1 MTPLRHPGPLR
12 FVQLAESGIVGVC
25 IGNVYGKLLDAN
37 DSYLSL
43 LGFSRDEFEAGFVK
57 WSERMP
63 PEWAEAHRAALDSLK
78 RTGAAAPWEAELIR
92 RDGHRVP
99 VMIAVGTLD
108 YPNTVTL
115 VTDLTPVRAT
125 EGRLW
130 RTEERLRHAQKMEA
144 LGALAGGMAHEFNN
158 LLSVILGYTG
168 MLAADL
174 EPADPMLE
182 VLDEIR
188 TAGERAA
195 ALTRQLLTFSRNQL
209 ARTSPLDLNDVVKD
223 ASDDIRRVAGDTVEL
238 VLEPA
243 PLLPTVHS
251 DAEHVRDAIAQL
263 VQNARDAMPNGGRLI
278 INTAVVTVSADGPA
292 THLDLAPGDYV
303 TLAVTDT
310 GIGMDRTTQSRMFEP
325 FFTTKGVG
333 RGSGLGLSTVFGVV
347 QQSRGSI
354 RTESEL
360 GRGTTVKLFFPA
372 AHAELPAPMPA
383 EDAVATTL
391 DGTETVLIVDDE
403 DAVRSMAALTLR
415 RHGYTVLEAAGATDA
430 LHTARRHPQSI
441 HLLVT
446 DVSLPRVAGRH
457 LVELVRQLRPEVEVL
472 YTSGYTTT
480 AVVRHG
486 VIERDAHFVQKPFT
500 DAALLFAVRRA
511 LEAPHDSRAATS

>member
-1 MTPLRHPGPLR
+1 MSPLRHPGALR

-25 IGNVYGKLLDAN
+25 IGNVYGDLLDAN
-37 DSYLSL
+37 DSYLTL
-43 LGFSRDEFEAGFVK
+43 LGFSREEFEAGLVK

-63 PEWAEAHRAALDSLK
+63 PEWAEAHRAALESIK
-78 RTGAAAPWEAELIR
+78 RTGAAAPWEAELVR
-92 RDGHRVP
+92 KDGRRVP

-115 VTDLTPVRAT
+115 VTDLTPARMT
-125 EGRLW
+125 EARL
-130 RTEERLRHAQKMEA
+130 RQTEEHLRHAQKMEA

-168 MLAADL
+168 ILAADL
-174 EPADPMLE
+174 GPADPMLE

-195 ALTRQLLTFSRNQL
+195 ALTRQLLTFSRNQA
-209 ARTSPLDLNDVVKD
+209 ARTSPLDLNEVVRR
-223 ASDDIRRVAGDTVEL
+223 AGDDIRRVAGDNVEL

-243 PLLPTVHS
+243 PLLPMVRG
-251 DAEHVRDAIAQL
+251 DADHVRDAIGQL
-263 VQNARDAMPNGGRLI
+263 AKNARDAMPGGGRLT
-278 INTAVVTVSADGPA
+278 INTAVVTVNADGPA
-292 THLDLAPGDYV
+292 THLDLATGDYV
-303 TLAVTDT
+303 TLAVADT
-310 GIGMDRTTQSRMFEP
+310 GIGMDRATQARMFEP

-360 GRGTTVKLFFPA
+360 GRGTTITLYFPA
-372 AHAELPAPMPA
+372 AYAELSAPAD
-383 EDAVATTL
+383 DAAATTL
-391 DGTETVLIVDDE
+391 EGTETVLIVDDE
-403 DAVRSMAALTLR
+403 AAVRSMAALTLR

-430 LHTARRHPQSI
+430 LYTMQRHAESI

-446 DVSLPRVAGRH
+446 DVSLPRMAGRQ
-457 LVELVRQLRPEVEVL
+457 LVELVRRLRPNVEAL
-472 YTSGYTTT
+472 YTSGYTTS
-480 AVVRHG
+480 AIVRHG
-486 VIERDAHFVQKPFT
+486 VIERGAHFVQKPFT
-500 DAALLFAVRRA
+500 DATLLLAVRRA
-511 LEAPHDSRAATS
+511 LEAPRDIRAATS